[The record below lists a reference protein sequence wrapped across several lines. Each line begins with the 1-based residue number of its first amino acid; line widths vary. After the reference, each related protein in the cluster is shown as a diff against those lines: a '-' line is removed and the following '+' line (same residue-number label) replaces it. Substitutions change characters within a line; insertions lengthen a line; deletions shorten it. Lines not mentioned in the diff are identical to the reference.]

1 VNYVSRGSYVSNAV
15 ADKEYIVHSKL
26 PAAGHVDTRT
36 VKLSMSQ
43 CTAAWVLC
51 NM

>member
-26 PAAGHVDTRT
+26 PAAGHVGSI
-36 VKLSMSQ
+36 V
-43 CTAAWVLC
+43 VVC
-51 NM
+51 N